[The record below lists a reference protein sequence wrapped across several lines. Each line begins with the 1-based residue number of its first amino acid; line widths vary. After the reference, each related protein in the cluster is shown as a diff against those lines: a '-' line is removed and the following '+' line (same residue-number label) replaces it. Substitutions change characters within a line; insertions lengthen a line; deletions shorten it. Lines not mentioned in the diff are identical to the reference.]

1 MIVLQE
7 NPHLAGLVRE
17 RLERHYAADEI
28 IKGVYWQEGKGCAVG
43 CITESNEPYS
53 SPIWNDIGIGLF
65 LPKLCDTIFEGLP
78 DKLAKEFPIRF
89 WTAIESAKG
98 KDLGLVHWKFLHWL
112 LSDELRQYHDH
123 EIVGESIV
131 DVMNGI
137 ELLAIG
143 KSWANAVAYAAANA
157 AYAAARAAARA
168 ARASNASNAAYA
180 AARAAA
186 RAANAAANA
195 AYAAANAA
203 ANAAAYVANAT
214 YVAYAAAGASNA
226 ANATYVDYAAANA
239 ANAAREA
246 NAYGRQANKLI
257 ELIETA

>member
-168 ARASNASNAAYA
+168 ARASNA
-180 AARAAA
+180 ARAAA
-186 RAANAAANA
+186 RAAANA

-203 ANAAAYVANAT
+203 NAVANAVANAASAANA
-214 YVAYAAAGASNA
+214 VAYAAANA
-226 ANATYVDYAAANA
+226 ANAANAVYVDYAAANA